1 MRFLDNYQVKA
12 YFIGHFM
19 VKKHVK
25 NKKVKKYPSKMSF
38 FDDVLCYLFGCF
50 LTFLYFC
57 GNKIPYFGYER

>member
-1 MRFLDNYQVKA
+1 
-12 YFIGHFM
+12 
-19 VKKHVK
+19 
-25 NKKVKKYPSKMSF
+25 VKKYPSKMSF